1 MTTPTPAPTPDDGF
15 PDDYV
20 AFNAPALE
28 AERRVLDARPE
39 RSAAEVINALTVDA
53 AAFGTVP
60 GASAAAGRVTSWAD
74 RSRAEMGRVVAEVT
88 DLTGC
93 TGTMRDM
100 CVQAGADTEAA
111 ARSGPPR

>member
-1 MTTPTPAPTPDDGF
+1 MTTPTTPAPTPDDG
-15 PDDYV
+15 YV

-28 AERRVLDARPE
+28 AERQVLDARPE
-39 RSAAEVINALTVDA
+39 RQAAQVINAMTVDA

-60 GASAAAGRVTSWAD
+60 GASAAAGRVTAWAD
-74 RSRAEMGRVVAEVT
+74 RSRAEMDRVVAEVT

-111 ARSGPPR
+111 ARSGTPR

>member
-1 MTTPTPAPTPDDGF
+1 MTTPTPAPTPDDG
-15 PDDYV
+15 YV
-20 AFNAPALE
+20 AFNAPALD

-39 RSAAEVINALTVDA
+39 RSAAEVINAMTVDA

-60 GASAAAGRVTSWAD
+60 GASAAAGRVAYWAAQ
-74 RSRAEMGRVVAEVT
+74 SRAEMGRVVAEVT

-111 ARSGPPR
+111 ARSGTPR

>member
-1 MTTPTPAPTPDDGF
+1 MAPPTPVPTPTLDDG
-15 PDDYV
+15 YV

-39 RSAAEVINALTVDA
+39 RQAAEVINAMTVDA
-53 AAFGTVP
+53 SAFGTVP
-60 GASAAAGRVTSWAD
+60 GGSAAAGRVSAWAD
-74 RSRAEMGRVVAEVT
+74 RSRTEMGRVVAEVT

-111 ARSGPPR
+111 ARTGAPR

>member
-1 MTTPTPAPTPDDGF
+1 MTTPTPAPTPDDGY
-15 PDDYV
+15 PEDYV

-39 RSAAEVINALTVDA
+39 RSAAEVINAMTVDA

-60 GASAAAGRVTSWAD
+60 GGAAAAGRVTSWAD
-74 RSRAEMGRVVAEVT
+74 RSRAEMGRIVAEVT

-111 ARSGPPR
+111 ARSGTPR

>member
-1 MTTPTPAPTPDDGF
+1 MTTPTPAPTPDDG
-15 PDDYV
+15 YV

-39 RSAAEVINALTVDA
+39 RSAAEVINAMIVDA

-111 ARSGPPR
+111 ARSGTPR

>member
-1 MTTPTPAPTPDDGF
+1 MTTPSPAPDDG
-15 PDDYV
+15 YA
-20 AFNAPALE
+20 AFDAPALE

-39 RSAAEVINALTVDA
+39 RPAAEVINAMTVDA

-60 GASAAAGRVTSWAD
+60 GASAAAGRVTAWAD
-74 RSRAEMGRVVAEVT
+74 RSRAEMDRVVAEVT

-100 CVQAGADTEAA
+100 CVRAAADTEAA
-111 ARSGPPR
+111 ARSGTPR

>member
-1 MTTPTPAPTPDDGF
+1 MTTPTPAPTPDDGYS
-15 PDDYV
+15 DDYV

-39 RSAAEVINALTVDA
+39 RPAAEVINAMTVDA

-60 GASAAAGRVTSWAD
+60 GGSAAAGRVTSWAD

-93 TGTMRDM
+93 TGAMRDM

-111 ARSGPPR
+111 ARSGTPR

>member
-1 MTTPTPAPTPDDGF
+1 MTTPAPTPDDG
-15 PDDYV
+15 YV

-28 AERRVLDARPE
+28 AERQVLDARPE
-39 RSAAEVINALTVDA
+39 RQAAQVINAMTVNA

-60 GASAAAGRVTSWAD
+60 GASAAAGRVTAWAD
-74 RSRAEMGRVVAEVT
+74 RSRAEMDRVVAEVS

-100 CVQAGADTEAA
+100 CVQAEADTSAA
-111 ARSGPPR
+111 ALSGTPR

>member
-1 MTTPTPAPTPDDGF
+1 MTTPTTPAPTPDDG
-15 PDDYV
+15 YV

-28 AERRVLDARPE
+28 AERQVLDARPE
-39 RSAAEVINALTVDA
+39 RQAADVINAMIVDA

-60 GASAAAGRVTSWAD
+60 GGSAAAGRVTAWAD

-93 TGTMRDM
+93 TGSMRDM

-111 ARSGPPR
+111 ARSGAPR

>member
-1 MTTPTPAPTPDDGF
+1 MAPPTPAPTPDDG
-15 PDDYV
+15 YV

-39 RSAAEVINALTVDA
+39 RQAAEVINAMTVDA
-53 AAFGTVP
+53 SAFGTVP
-60 GASAAAGRVTSWAD
+60 GGSAAAGRVSAWAD
-74 RSRAEMGRVVAEVT
+74 RSRTEMGRVVAEVT

-100 CVQAGADTEAA
+100 CVQAAADTEAA
-111 ARSGPPR
+111 ARTGAPR